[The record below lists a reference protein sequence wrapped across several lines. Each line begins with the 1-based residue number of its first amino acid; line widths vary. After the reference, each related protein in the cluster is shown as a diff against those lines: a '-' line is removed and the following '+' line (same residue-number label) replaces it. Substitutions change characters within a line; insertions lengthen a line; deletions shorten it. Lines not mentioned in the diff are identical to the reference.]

1 MDAPGQGS
9 LDGRDLRLDSE
20 VALAVT
26 EGADHSPNR
35 VVDLRDVLAEE
46 ARRAHP
52 LHVAPRVV
60 RGHDGLASRIR
71 CGTHVLSYRPAVGGE
86 PGMVGCHRGSDCEDS
101 IPVMGESEPPGLAAG
116 GGFGPSTKGMVETG
130 NQPGTGRSSVEG
142 AGMVTQGG
150 QLRRDD
156 LLLDL
161 GAGGHL
167 PAVTALSSSSDSRM
181 SSGRSRRFV
190 SLTQRSTAT
199 LKTAI
204 PASAASVAAGP
215 VAPRRRSASVS
226 AEASDA
232 SLISSRSRSSALA
245 AMTVWRWRALWAARP
260 AIPGGSRAVAPS
272 CRGRLSVGGVGAGQ
286 SVDDLVDVQRVTWLR
301 NGRR

>member
-1 MDAPGQGS
+1 
-9 LDGRDLRLDSE
+9 
-20 VALAVT
+20 
-26 EGADHSPNR
+26 
-35 VVDLRDVLAEE
+35 
-46 ARRAHP
+46 
-52 LHVAPRVV
+52 
-60 RGHDGLASRIR
+60 
-71 CGTHVLSYRPAVGGE
+71 
-86 PGMVGCHRGSDCEDS
+86 
-101 IPVMGESEPPGLAAG
+101 
-116 GGFGPSTKGMVETG
+116 
-130 NQPGTGRSSVEG
+130 
-142 AGMVTQGG
+142 MVTQGG

-181 SSGRSRRFV
+181 SWGRSRRFV

-204 PASAASVAAGP
+204 PASAVSVAAGP

-245 AMTVWRWRALWAARP
+245 AMTVWRCRAPR
-260 AIPGGSRAVAPS
+260 
-272 CRGRLSVGGVGAGQ
+272 GAGAGAGGFEGGGDG
-286 SVDDLVDVQRVTWLR
+286 VY
-301 NGRR
+301 RRGGIRTPATAPTRSSWSAPAPQNSTSRWSAK